1 MPPST
6 KLPRLTFAPAPETGT
21 TQFERW
27 IERVSPLWSVSSSP
41 ETVERFSWSGTTQH
55 LGQAILSEVR
65 CDAHSM
71 RRDPALIARIGIDH
85 IIVLVRRFRQCSLK
99 PGREILTIEPG
110 DICFLDLSRGMWADV
125 PDLDC
130 VTITL
135 PRALLAPMVRDLD
148 ALHGMVV
155 PAATPMGRLVLAHL
169 EALVRQAPDLDATEA
184 LMVMQATAA
193 LLAACTGRALSTQE
207 HTRAK
212 ARPAV
217 LLTVRQYVEQ
227 NLTDPTLDATSLA
240 KRFHLSRS
248 TIYRLFQPLGGVEV
262 FIRRARL
269 KASYAMLAN
278 PGNTRRIYE
287 IAHLFHL
294 GSDSSFS
301 HAFRR
306 EFGLSPRDLQALA
319 TQGAKLPL
327 PLPRDNDVY
336 RWFAELQ

>member
-1 MPPST
+1 MSPST
-6 KLPRLTFAPAPETGT
+6 KLPRLTFAAPQETGAS
-21 TQFERW
+21 QFERW

-41 ETVERFSWSGTTQH
+41 ETVQRFSWSGTTQH

-71 RRDPALIARIGIDH
+71 RRDPALIARLGIDH
-85 IIVLVRRFRQCSLK
+85 IIVLVRRFRQCSLQ
-99 PGREILTIEPG
+99 PGREVLTIEPG

-130 VTITL
+130 ITITM

-155 PAATPMGRLVLAHL
+155 PAATPMGQLVLAHL
-169 EALVRQAPDLDATEA
+169 EVLVRQAPDLNATEA

-193 LLAACTGRALSTQE
+193 LLAACTGRALLTPE

-217 LLTVRQYVEQ
+217 LLTVRRYVEQ
-227 NLTDPTLDATSLA
+227 NLNDSALDAASLA

-248 TIYRLFQPLGGVEV
+248 TIYRLFQPLGGVEA
-262 FIRRARL
+262 FIRRSRL
-269 KASYAMLAN
+269 KASHAMLAD
-278 PGNTRRIYE
+278 PGNTKRIYE

-301 HAFRR
+301 HAFKR
-306 EFGLSPRDLQALA
+306 EFGLSPRDLQVLA
-319 TQGAKLPL
+319 AQGSIPSRPL
-327 PLPRDNDVY
+327 PQDDNVY
-336 RWFAELQ
+336 RWFADL